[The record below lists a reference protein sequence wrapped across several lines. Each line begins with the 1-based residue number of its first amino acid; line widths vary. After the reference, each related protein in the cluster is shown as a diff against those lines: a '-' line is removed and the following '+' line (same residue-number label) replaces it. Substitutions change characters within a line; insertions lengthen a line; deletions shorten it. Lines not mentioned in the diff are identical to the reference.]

1 MIALVARRELVERA
15 RSRAFRV
22 SLALLLILVVGGI
35 LAANLLGGGGS
46 TLRIGL
52 AGAPSRAAAGQVRQ
66 QATQTGSRVRV
77 ATLADRSAAE
87 RELRDGRIDAA
98 LIDGRDIVVK
108 TERGGKAARLLQAA
122 ARTTTVRRSLVAA
135 GTFAQQRVDRALSA
149 PQPQV
154 RALDPRSAQRDR
166 NKTALIGGLVV
177 LYIALITY
185 GLAVASSVIE
195 EKATRVVELLL
206 VTVRPNTLLAGK
218 VLGVGALGLAQ
229 LLAVGV
235 AAVATQALTS
245 ASALPDATVEAFAL
259 TLLWFLL
266 GYGLYAGA
274 YALTGSL
281 VSSQEDVQSASG
293 PITAVLVGSYF
304 VAITAAQDPD
314 GTLASVCAFIPPVAP
329 MVVPTRVVLGHMGPL
344 ELALAVVVALLAIVG
359 MIRVAAIAYE
369 RAILRTG
376 APAKLR
382 SVLRRPA
389 G

>member
-1 MIALVARRELVERA
+1 MVALVARRELVERA

-22 SLALLLILVVGGI
+22 SLVLLLVLVVGGI
-35 LAANLLGGGGS
+35 VAANLLGGGDS
-46 TLRIGL
+46 TLRVGL
-52 AGAPSRAAAGQVRQ
+52 AGAGSPAADQVSQ
-66 QATQTGSRVRV
+66 QAQVGGSRVRV
-77 ATLADRSAAE
+77 TMLGDRAAAE
-87 RELRDGRIDAA
+87 RALREDRIDAA
-98 LIDGRDIVVK
+98 LIDGIAVLVK
-108 TERGGKAARLLQAA
+108 TERSGKAARLLQSA
-122 ARTTTVRRSLVAA
+122 ARATAVRGALLATGLA
-135 GTFAQQRVDRALSA
+135 PGRVDRALA
-149 PQPQV
+149 TALPRV
-154 RALDPRSAQRDR
+154 RALDPQSAERDR
-166 NKTALIGGLVV
+166 NKAALIGGLVV

-206 VTVRPNTLLAGK
+206 VTVRPNVLLAGK

-229 LLAVGV
+229 LLIVCV
-235 AAVATQALTS
+235 AAVVTQALTS
-245 ASALPDATVEAFAL
+245 ASALPDATAEAFGL

-274 YALTGSL
+274 YALAGAL
-281 VSSQEDVQSASG
+281 VSQQEDVQSASG

-314 GTLASVCAFIPPVAP
+314 GTLAAVCAFVPPVAP
-329 MVVPTRVVLGHMGPL
+329 MVVPSRVVLGHMGPL
-344 ELALAVVVALLAIVG
+344 ELALAVVVALLGIAG

-382 SVLRRPA
+382 NVLGRPA

>member
-15 RSRAFRV
+15 RTRAFRI
-22 SLALLLILVVGGI
+22 SLVVLLIVVVGGVI
-35 LAANLLGGGGS
+35 AANVLGGDS
-46 TLRIGL
+46 ALRVGL
-52 AGAPSRAAAGQVRQ
+52 AGSPSAAAAGQVRA
-66 QATQTGSRVRV
+66 QAAQAGSRVHV
-77 ATLADRSAAE
+77 VTLADRASAE
-87 RELRDGRIDAA
+87 RQLRDGGIDAA
-98 LIDGRDIVVK
+98 LIDGSAVVVK
-108 TERGGKAARLLQAA
+108 TARGSKAARLLQAA
-122 ARTTTVRRSLVAA
+122 ARATTVRRSLVAA
-135 GTFAQQRVDRALSA
+135 GLAQERVDRALSA
-149 PQPQV
+149 PPQPQV
-154 RALDPRSAQRDR
+154 RALDPQSAERDR
-166 NKTALIGGLVV
+166 DKTALIGGLVI

-235 AAVATQALTS
+235 AAVAAQALIS
-245 ASALPDATVEAFAL
+245 ASALPDATAEAFAL

-314 GTLASVCAFIPPVAP
+314 GTLASVCAFVPPVAP

-344 ELALAVVVALLAIVG
+344 ELA
-359 MIRVAAIAYE
+359 IAYE

-382 SVLRRPA
+382 SVLRQPA

>member
-1 MIALVARRELVERA
+1 MIGLVARRELVERA
-15 RSRAFRV
+15 RTRAFRI
-22 SLALLLILVVGGI
+22 SLVVLLIVVVGGVI
-35 LAANLLGGGGS
+35 AANLLGGDS
-46 TLRIGL
+46 ALRVGL
-52 AGAPSRAAAGQVRQ
+52 AGSPSAAAAGQVRA
-66 QATQTGSRVRV
+66 QAAQTGSRVHV
-77 ATLADRSAAE
+77 VTLADRAAAE
-87 RELRDGRIDAA
+87 RQLRDGGIDAA
-98 LIDGRDIVVK
+98 LIDGSAVVVK
-108 TERGGKAARLLQAA
+108 TERGSKAARLLQAA
-122 ARTTTVRRSLVAA
+122 ARATTVRRSLVAA
-135 GTFAQQRVDRALSA
+135 GLAQERVDRALSA

-154 RALDPRSAQRDR
+154 RALDPQSAERDR
-166 NKTALIGGLVV
+166 DKTALIGGLVV

-206 VTVRPNTLLAGK
+206 VTVRPNALLAGK

-235 AAVATQALTS
+235 AAVAAQALTS
-245 ASALPDATVEAFAL
+245 ASALPDATAEAFAL
-259 TLLWFLL
+259 TVLWFLL

-314 GTLASVCAFIPPVAP
+314 GTLASVCAFVPPVAP
-329 MVVPTRVVLGHMGPL
+329 MVVPTRVVLGHMGLP

-359 MIRVAAIAYE
+359 TVRVAAIAYE

-382 SVLRRPA
+382 SLLRQPA

>member
-15 RSRAFRV
+15 RTRAFRI
-22 SLALLLILVVGGI
+22 SLVVLLIVVVGGVI
-35 LAANLLGGGGS
+35 AANVLGGDS
-46 TLRIGL
+46 ALRVGL
-52 AGAPSRAAAGQVRQ
+52 AGSPSAAAAGQVRA
-66 QATQTGSRVRV
+66 QAAQTGSRVHV
-77 ATLADRSAAE
+77 VTLADRAAAE
-87 RELRDGRIDAA
+87 RRLRDGGIDAA
-98 LIDGRDIVVK
+98 LIDGSAVVVK
-108 TERGGKAARLLQAA
+108 TERGSKAARLLQAA
-122 ARTTTVRRSLVAA
+122 ARVTTVRRSLVAA
-135 GTFAQQRVDRALSA
+135 GLAQERVDRALSA

-154 RALDPRSAQRDR
+154 RALDPQSAERDR
-166 NKTALIGGLVV
+166 DKTALIGGLVI

-229 LLAVGV
+229 LLVVGV
-235 AAVATQALTS
+235 AAVVTQALTS
-245 ASALPDATVEAFAL
+245 ASALPDATAEAFAL

-293 PITAVLVGSYF
+293 PITAVLVGSYL

-314 GTLASVCAFIPPVAP
+314 GTLASVCAFVPPVAP
-329 MVVPTRVVLGHMGPL
+329 MVVPTRVVLGHMGLP

-359 MIRVAAIAYE
+359 TIRVAAIAYE

-382 SVLRRPA
+382 SVLRQPSA
-389 G
+389 

>member
-1 MIALVARRELVERA
+1 MVALVARRELVERA

-22 SLALLLILVVGGI
+22 SLVLLLVLVVGGI
-35 LAANLLGGGGS
+35 VAANLLGGGDS
-46 TLRIGL
+46 TLRVGL
-52 AGAPSRAAAGQVRQ
+52 AGAGSPAADQVSQ
-66 QATQTGSRVRV
+66 QAQVGGSRVRV
-77 ATLADRSAAE
+77 TMLGDRAAAE
-87 RELRDGRIDAA
+87 RALREDRIDAA
-98 LIDGRDIVVK
+98 LIDGIAVLVK
-108 TERGGKAARLLQAA
+108 TERSGKAARLLQSA
-122 ARTTTVRRSLVAA
+122 ARASAVRGALLATGLA
-135 GTFAQQRVDRALSA
+135 PGRVDRALA
-149 PQPQV
+149 TALPRV
-154 RALDPRSAQRDR
+154 RALDPQSAERDR
-166 NKTALIGGLVV
+166 DRAALIGGLVV

-206 VTVRPNTLLAGK
+206 VTVRPNALLAGK

-229 LLAVGV
+229 LLMVGV

-245 ASALPDATVEAFAL
+245 ASALPGATAEAFGL

-274 YALTGSL
+274 YALAGAL
-281 VSSQEDVQSASG
+281 VSQQEDVQSASG

-314 GTLASVCAFIPPVAP
+314 GTLASVCAFVPPVAP
-329 MVVPTRVVLGHMGPL
+329 MVVPARVVLGHMGGF
-344 ELALAVVVALLAIVG
+344 ELALAVVVALLGIAG

-382 SVLRRPA
+382 SVLGRTA
-389 G
+389 A

>member
-1 MIALVARRELVERA
+1 MI
-15 RSRAFRV
+15 
-22 SLALLLILVVGGI
+22 
-35 LAANLLGGGGS
+35 
-46 TLRIGL
+46 
-52 AGAPSRAAAGQVRQ
+52 
-66 QATQTGSRVRV
+66 
-77 ATLADRSAAE
+77 
-87 RELRDGRIDAA
+87 
-98 LIDGRDIVVK
+98 
-108 TERGGKAARLLQAA
+108 
-122 ARTTTVRRSLVAA
+122 
-135 GTFAQQRVDRALSA
+135 
-149 PQPQV
+149 
-154 RALDPRSAQRDR
+154 
-166 NKTALIGGLVV
+166 

-235 AAVATQALTS
+235 AAVAAQALIS
-245 ASALPDATVEAFAL
+245 ASALPDATAEAFAL

-314 GTLASVCAFIPPVAP
+314 GTLASVCAFVPPVAP

-344 ELALAVVVALLAIVG
+344 ELA
-359 MIRVAAIAYE
+359 IAYE

-382 SVLRRPA
+382 SVLRQPA